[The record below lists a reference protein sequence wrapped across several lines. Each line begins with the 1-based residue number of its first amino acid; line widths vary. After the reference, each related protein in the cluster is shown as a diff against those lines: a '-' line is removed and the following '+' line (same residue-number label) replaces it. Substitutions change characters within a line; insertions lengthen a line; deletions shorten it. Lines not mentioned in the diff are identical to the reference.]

1 MRSCLAGICWLILLA
16 WPAPAEAAWRIALF
30 DFELINT
37 SLEPTSLDE
46 RERLAMISDLLREEF
61 AAREDF
67 DFEVLDTTPLAQ
79 DIAKIGLL
87 HGCNGCELELAQ
99 RIGARFAA
107 LGWVQKVSN
116 LILNINLQVR
126 EVATGRLIQAGT
138 VDIRG
143 NTDESWRRGLLYLL
157 ERRIFRQ

>member
-1 MRSCLAGICWLILLA
+1 MRSAMAGICWLVFLVCA
-16 WPAPAEAAWRIALF
+16 TPVEAAWRIALF

-37 SLEPTSLDE
+37 SLEPTSPDE
-46 RERLAMISDLLREEF
+46 KSRLAMISGLLREEF
-61 AAREDF
+61 AARDDF

-79 DIAKIGLL
+79 DIARIGSL
-87 HGCNGCELELAQ
+87 HGCNGCELRLAQ